1 MKLNDFTIET
11 AHQGLVSGDFSAL
24 ELTEAYLKRIKDV
37 DERVGAYIDI
47 LGDSA
52 REQAQAA
59 DKRIQQGSGDS
70 LTGIPFGIK
79 DLILIDNTITTAA
92 SKILENYTATYD
104 ATVIRR
110 LKEAGAVFLGK
121 TNLDEFAMGS
131 STENSAFKKTHN
143 PWNLD
148 CVPGGSSGG
157 SAAAVAADLCVA
169 TLGTDTAG
177 SIRQPAALC
186 GVVGLKPTYGRVSR
200 YGVIAMT
207 SSLDQVGPITK
218 NVKDAVY
225 IFNAIAGLDS
235 HDSTTSKKPVI
246 DVEKVSTAI
255 KGMKVGV
262 PKEYFVE
269 GMAQEVREHVEKAI
283 QQIKELGAQIVE
295 VTLPLTKYAL
305 AVYQLTATSEISTN
319 VARYDGMR
327 YGASQK
333 ETVLEEVYR
342 QTKAK
347 GFGDEVKRRIILG
360 TYALSAGYYDQ
371 YYVKAQQVR
380 TLIQREFNDIFQNV
394 DCLVGPTSPSVAFKL
409 DEKFSDPLTMY
420 LSDIY
425 TVPANIGGVCGISV
439 PCGFVN
445 DLPVGLQI
453 LARPFDEESCCR
465 VAYAYEQATDWH
477 TKRALQ

>member
-11 AHQGLVSGDFSAL
+11 AHQGLVAGDFSSL
-24 ELTEAYLKRIKDV
+24 ELTEAYLERIKNV
-37 DERVGAYIDI
+37 DDRVGAYIDI
-47 LGDSA
+47 LADSA

-59 DKRIQQGSGDS
+59 DQRIQRGSGDS

-79 DLILIDNTITTAA
+79 DLILINNTITTAG

-110 LKEAGAVFLGK
+110 LKEAGVVFLGK

-157 SAAAVAADLCVA
+157 SSAAVASDLCVA
-169 TLGTDTAG
+169 SLGTDTAG

-207 SSLDQVGPITK
+207 SSLDQVGPISK
-218 NVKDAVY
+218 NVKDAVC
-225 IFNAIAGLDS
+225 IFNAIAGIDS
-235 HDSTTSKKPVI
+235 YDSTTSKKSVI
-246 DVEKVSTAI
+246 DIKKITQSI
-255 KGMKVGV
+255 KGMKIGV

-269 GMAQEVREHVEKAI
+269 GMAKEVREHVEKAI
-283 QQIKELGAQIVE
+283 QQIKELGAQVVE
-295 VTLPLTKYAL
+295 VTLPLTRYAL

-319 VARYDGMR
+319 MARYDGMR
-327 YGASQK
+327 YGYSVANSPQATDYGLK
-333 ETVLEEVYR
+333 EVYSKS
-342 QTKAK
+342 KAK

-360 TYALSAGYYDQ
+360 AYALSAGYYDQ
-371 YYVKAQQVR
+371 ALHSNLMKS
-380 TLIQREFNDIFQNV
+380 FQ
-394 DCLVGPTSPSVAFKL
+394 
-409 DEKFSDPLTMY
+409 
-420 LSDIY
+420 I
-425 TVPANIGGVCGISV
+425 
-439 PCGFVN
+439 
-445 DLPVGLQI
+445 
-453 LARPFDEESCCR
+453 R
-465 VAYAYEQATDWH
+465 
-477 TKRALQ
+477 

>member
-11 AHQGLVSGDFSAL
+11 AHQGLVAGDFSAL
-24 ELTEAYLKRIKDV
+24 ELAEAYLERIKDA
-37 DERVGAYIDI
+37 DERIGAYIDI
-47 LGDSA
+47 LSDGA

-59 DKRIQQGSGDS
+59 DERIRQGTGGL
-70 LTGIPFGIK
+70 LTGIPLAVK
-79 DLILIDNTITTAA
+79 DLILIDNTITTAG

-131 STENSAFKKTHN
+131 STESSAFKKTHN

-148 CVPGGSSGG
+148 RVPGGSSGG

-169 TLGTDTAG
+169 SLGTDTAG
-177 SIRQPAALC
+177 SILQPASLC

-218 NVKDAVY
+218 NVKDAAY
-225 IFNAIAGLDS
+225 IFSAIAGLDS
-235 HDSTTSKKPVI
+235 YDSTTSNKPVI
-246 DVEKVSTAI
+246 SVENIFKSI

-269 GMAQEVREHVEKAI
+269 GMAREVREHVEKAI
-283 QQIKELGAQIVE
+283 QQIKDLGAEIVE

-319 VARYDGMR
+319 MARYDGIR
-327 YGASQK
+327 YGVSQK
-333 ETVLEEVYR
+333 EKTLEQVYR

-360 TYALSAGYYDQ
+360 AYALSAGYYDQ

-380 TLIQREFNDIFQNV
+380 TLIQREFNDVFKKV
-394 DCLVGPTSPSVAFKL
+394 DCLAGPTSPSVAFKL

-425 TVPANIGGVCGISV
+425 TVPANIGGICGISV
-439 PCGFVN
+439 PCGFVD

-465 VAYAYEQATDWH
+465 IAYAYEQETDWH
-477 TKRALQ
+477 AIRALQ